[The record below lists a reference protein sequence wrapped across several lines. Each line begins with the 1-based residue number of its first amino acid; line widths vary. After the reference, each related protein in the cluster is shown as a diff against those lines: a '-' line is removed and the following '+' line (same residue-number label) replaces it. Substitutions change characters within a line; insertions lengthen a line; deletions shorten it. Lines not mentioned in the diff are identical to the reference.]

1 MGYPVKWIAAP
12 AASTARRY
20 GLSLFLIAIAF
31 GLSLAFLYFRLP
43 LPFTSLALCAIAIT
57 FWYGGIRPGILA
69 ALLSAVLRFFFFESE
84 QPAVSRLIYD
94 LIFVV
99 FAVLMTQAT
108 RSRDELEIRVAE
120 RTAALTEANES
131 LKDEIA
137 ERRRTEQKLQQ
148 SEAYLAEAQKV
159 SHSGSFGWHIVSGKI
174 YWSDETFR
182 IFEFP
187 PATQPTL
194 ELVFDRIHPED
205 RQFVRELV
213 STATRERKD
222 FDFEHRLLM
231 PDESV
236 KYVHIE
242 ARALDNSSGDLEYV
256 GAVSDVTERKQ
267 AEEAR
272 EALREAK
279 ADLAHVSRVTT
290 MGELTASLAHELNQP
305 IAAAVTD
312 ATTCLSWL
320 NRDHPNTEEAC
331 EAASRIVTDATC
343 AAEIINRIRLMFTKG
358 TPERMLVDINDVI
371 RGMLALLHNEISRH
385 SISVQTTLAQAIP
398 QIMADR
404 VQLQQVVMNLI
415 VNSIEAMKD
424 VDGTRVLAI
433 KSQRADKQQLMVSV
447 SDTGV
452 GLPQG
457 PHQIFEAFFTTKLHG
472 TGMGLRISRSIVESH
487 GGRLWA
493 ADNLPRGA
501 SFHLTLPGHVQ
512 TRQ

>member
-1 MGYPVKWIAAP
+1 M
-12 AASTARRY
+12 
-20 GLSLFLIAIAF
+20 
-31 GLSLAFLYFRLP
+31 YFHLP
-43 LPFTSLALCAIAIT
+43 LPFTSLALCAIAIS
-57 FWYGGIRPGILA
+57 FWYGGIGPGILA
-69 ALLSAVLRFFFFESE
+69 ASLTAALRFFFFEPGL
-84 QPAVSRLIYD
+84 PAISRLIYD
-94 LIFVV
+94 LVFVV
-99 FAVLMTQAT
+99 FAVLMTKAT
-108 RSRDELEIRVAE
+108 RARDALEVRVSE
-120 RTAALTEANES
+120 RTADLTDANES

-137 ERRRTEQKLQQ
+137 ERRRTEEKLQQ

-159 SHSGSFGWHIVSGKI
+159 SHTGSFGWHILSGKI

-182 IFEFP
+182 IFEFA

-194 ELVFDRIHPED
+194 ELTFERIHPED
-205 RQFVRELV
+205 RQFVRELI
-213 STATRERKD
+213 STAARERKN

-231 PDESV
+231 PDDSV
-236 KYVHIE
+236 KYVRIV
-242 ARALDNSSGDLEYV
+242 AYPLDNSSGDLEYV
-256 GAVSDVTERKQ
+256 GAVTDVTERVRADQEREMLRQ
-267 AEEAR
+267 AH
-272 EALREAK
+272 

-343 AAEIINRIRLMFTKG
+343 AAEIISRIRLMFTKG
-358 TPERMLVDINDVI
+358 TPERMLVDINEVI
-371 RGMLALLHNEISRH
+371 REMIALLHNEITRH
-385 SISVQTTLAQAIP
+385 SISIQTTFAQDIP
-398 QIMADR
+398 QTMGDR
-404 VQLQQVVMNLI
+404 VQLQQVMMNLI

-424 VDGTRVLAI
+424 MDGTRELAI

-457 PHQIFEAFFTTKLHG
+457 PHKIFDAFFTTKLHG
-472 TGMGLRISRSIVESH
+472 TGMGLRISRSIIESH

-501 SFHLTLPGHVQ
+501 SFYLTLPGPVQ

>member
-1 MGYPVKWIAAP
+1 MGYPAKWIAAP
-12 AASTARRY
+12 AASAARRY
-20 GLSLFLIAIAF
+20 GLSLLLVGIAS
-31 GLSLAFLYFRLP
+31 GLSCVFLYFHLP

-69 ALLSAVLRFFFFESE
+69 TSLSAALRFLPFFEPG

-94 LIFVV
+94 LVFVV

-108 RSRDELEIRVAE
+108 RARDELEVRVAE
-120 RTAALTEANES
+120 RTADLTDANES

-137 ERRRTEQKLQQ
+137 ERQRTEEKLQQ

-159 SHSGSFGWHIVSGKI
+159 SHTGSFGWHILSGKI

-182 IFEFP
+182 IFAFA

-194 ELVFDRIHPED
+194 ELALERIHPED
-205 RQFVRELV
+205 RQFVRELLSNAV
-213 STATRERKD
+213 RERKD

-231 PDESV
+231 PNDAV
-236 KYVHIE
+236 KYLRIVAH
-242 ARALDNSSGDLEYV
+242 ALDNSSDDLEYV
-256 GAVSDVTERKQ
+256 GAVMDVTERVRADQ
-267 AEEAR
+267 ER
-272 EALREAK
+272 EMLRQSQ

-320 NRDHPNTEEAC
+320 NRDQPNMEEAC

-343 AAEIINRIRLMFTKG
+343 AAEIISRIRLMFTKG
-358 TPERMLVDINDVI
+358 TAERMLVDINDVI
-371 RGMLALLHNEISRH
+371 REMIALLHNEIRQH
-385 SISVQTTLAQAIP
+385 SISIHTTLRQDIP
-398 QIMADR
+398 QIMGDR
-404 VQLQQVVMNLI
+404 VQLQQVMMNLI
-415 VNSIEAMKD
+415 VNSIEAMKEL
-424 VDGTRVLAI
+424 DGTRELAI

-457 PHQIFEAFFTTKLHG
+457 PHKIFDAFFTTKLHG
-472 TGMGLRISRSIVESH
+472 TGMGLRISRSIIESH

-501 SFHLTLPGHVQ
+501 SFYLTLPGGQ
-512 TRQ
+512 